1 MKLREV
7 VSTHWAEIRRVAG
20 GHGVDEIRWWPPTYG
35 IQGSA
40 DFLVD
45 GELGSLRELRADLER
60 ELGCQVAIYLA
71 HQAPPELMPDGTE
84 QAAKASTDPSE
95 HDVGS
100 THVQGAET
108 HLPADVAPDP
118 QAR

>member
-7 VSTHWAEIRRVAG
+7 VASHWAEIRKVAG
-20 GHGVDEIRWWPPTYG
+20 GHGVDEIRWWPPTYD

-71 HQAPPELMPDGTE
+71 HQAPPELMLEEADVEVQTPDD
-84 QAAKASTDPSE
+84 ATDRGNGPI
-95 HDVGS
+95 HDK
-100 THVQGAET
+100 AET
-108 HLPADVAPDP
+108 K
-118 QAR
+118 QAVDATWDLNVR